1 MSARRLYRDAA
12 RRARG
17 TSSRGLREPRATIR
31 DERGFALVEIMIA
44 VILLAIGFL
53 ALAASG
59 AFSLRGVDGSRTQMH
74 SWTAVGQ
81 VADSLIGRGW
91 GNVSADSAQ
100 IDDVRL
106 AWTVTAES
114 STLDRVD
121 LAVERESSGRFG
133 TVNDTLH
140 LYLAKP

>member
-1 MSARRLYRDAA
+1 MS
-12 RRARG
+12 RAGSAPASPIRG
-17 TSSRGLREPRATIR
+17 DG
-31 DERGFALVEIMIA
+31 GFALVEIMIA
-44 VILLAIGFL
+44 VVLLAVGFL

-59 AFSLRGVDGSRTQMH
+59 AFSLRSVSGSRTQMH

-81 VADSLIGRGW
+81 VADSLIGQGW
-91 GNVSADSAQ
+91 GSVSADSAE

-106 AWTVTAES
+106 SWTVTAAS

-121 LAVERESSGRFG
+121 LAVERRSAGRFG
-133 TVNDTLH
+133 TVDDTIH